1 LIAIHQGNFPEAEK
15 LFVESLNRKHE
26 LAERLGVAYA
36 LEGLAYLAAASTNP
50 QKAARL
56 WGAAE
61 AIRESIGTPLT
72 DLEQADSERY
82 ITAARAQL
90 REKAFQAE
98 KETGAAMSLEQIFQY
113 ALEPSKES
121 SQDAGKKTT
130 RQSFPAGLTAR
141 EVEVLGLV
149 AQGLSDAEV
158 SESLVISPR
167 TVNAHLTSIYNK
179 LGVNSRVAATRFAVD
194 HGLVEQ

>member
-1 LIAIHQGNFPEAEK
+1 MQKAVRLLGAADSLREAIGAPLTA
-15 LFVESLNRKHE
+15 
-26 LAERLGVAYA
+26 AERENL
-36 LEGLAYLAAASTNP
+36 
-50 QKAARL
+50 
-56 WGAAE
+56 
-61 AIRESIGTPLT
+61 
-72 DLEQADSERY
+72 ERY
-82 ITAARAQL
+82 QRIARRQLRKFAFTAAREAGQ
-90 REKAFQAE
+90 
-98 KETGAAMSLEQIFQY
+98 AMSLEQAVQY